1 MENKTIQEEWRRF
14 EVIGSENQYEDCMRL
29 LRRKKLT
36 REDMMLLLKTFKLR
50 DYTQLL
56 STDK

>member
-1 MENKTIQEEWRRF
+1 MENKIIQEEWRRF
-14 EVIGSENQYEDCMRL
+14 EVIGSGNQYEDCMRL